1 MLLITLISLLVKI
14 DFHVNVHNL
23 YRETRPQSSNR
34 NTYTRVQSI
43 SPPEPHPTQEDQTFI
58 EVEGS
63 GTAPLLRRQ
72 NSLPPKYDDI
82 FNENNDSA
90 PSAPP
95 IQFDLVPIRTGPQRQ
110 NSNNANR
117 FSMI

>member
-1 MLLITLISLLVKI
+1 M
-14 DFHVNVHNL
+14 
-23 YRETRPQSSNR
+23 
-34 NTYTRVQSI
+34 RVQSI
-43 SPPEPHPTQEDQTFI
+43 SPEEPILTPEDPTII

-63 GTAPLLRRQ
+63 GTAGRPA
-72 NSLPPKYDDI
+72 SCPPKYDELFPNF

>member
-1 MLLITLISLLVKI
+1 MHCNTSKRPHCVRRDASL
-14 DFHVNVHNL
+14 
-23 YRETRPQSSNR
+23 
-34 NTYTRVQSI
+34 
-43 SPPEPHPTQEDQTFI
+43 EDQTFI

-82 FNENNDSA
+82 FNQNNDSA

-95 IQFDLVPIRTGPQRQ
+95 IQFDLVPIRTGAQRQ
-110 NSNNANR
+110 NSNNSNR